1 MTLKLNGST
10 SGSVSIDAPASTTG
24 GADVAFKFPVAD
36 GSAGQVLQTDGSG
49 NLSWV
54 DPYNITY
61 GSTTSLG
68 TNAYYDWTGLVS
80 TNVKKYEV
88 IIQGLSWGSA
98 ENPNFKIG
106 DSGGLENSGYT
117 VSAGYLSNAS
127 YAGTDFRTGGW
138 HFRSLESASI
148 VYDMKFT
155 LTKFDGNKW
164 YGEGWAQKTGD
175 SDGTLYWVR
184 GFKELSGALTTISLS
199 SFNAA
204 VIDGGTQRL
213 LTYT

>member
-1 MTLKLNGST
+1 MSKIKTNQLQHNSVGAATYTL
-10 SGSVSIDAPASTTG
+10 PAT
-24 GADVAFKFPVAD
+24 D
-36 GSAGQVLQTDGSG
+36 GSDGQVLQTNGSG
-49 NLSWV
+49 VLSWV
-54 DPYNITY
+54 DPYNITET
-61 GSTTSLG
+61 SATSLG
-68 TNAYYDWTGLVS
+68 TAAYYDWTGLVS
-80 TNVKKYEV
+80 TNVKKYEI

-148 VYDMKFT
+148 VYDMQFT

-175 SDGTLYWVR
+175 SDGTIYWVR

-204 VIDGGTQRL
+204 VIDGGTFKL
-213 LTYT
+213 FTYK